1 MDSVIIKIPGSYPR
15 DHRSGPPIV
24 NKPISNSGAQQ
35 FTEFTPQVATALLSE
50 YDARVSR
57 ETARSIFNQQSY
69 TAAMISECLSGV
81 VRGVWNVVRSVVC
94 ACALYS
100 RFRDSTSQSAGKDLD
115 HETAAKMLKPI
126 LLLLAAYEAAQMY
139 SITTDGEVLNGE
151 ITVHVWG
158 HDYEFART
166 LRRYDNS
173 LVRDECAEDY
183 FSMTLDRVVCAMGRS
198 HNKWD
203 FQHLIVIWLTYIMA
217 TAVLTE
223 CICNILQ
230 VGSCYG
236 LAVMMACILAVLFA
250 AAEDYVGCSS
260 ATSTSTSVEEDR
272 EVTLRDLMI
281 GALKKG
287 GIRYAKVRSIS
298 ASRTHSASD
307 TEVLEKYL
315 IKGLKAPTTGTVH
328 DVYVTHYNH
337 GMVVERFTPEEDT
350 LSPSSPA
357 ESSNSDHD
365 GYKVSYGLRYL
376 AELSPQDQ
384 KAIAKGIGRSWTC
397 LDQTSTMILTECDIS
412 DEHADFYFDF
422 DARSDDDDVDNEEG
436 DIEIAGSL
444 NGFL

>member
-1 MDSVIIKIPGSYPR
+1 MDSMIKIPGSYPR
-15 DHRSGPPIV
+15 DHRSSPPIV
-24 NKPISNSGAQQ
+24 NKLISNSGAQQ
-35 FTEFTPQVATALLSE
+35 STEFTPQVTTALLSK

-57 ETARSIFNQQSY
+57 ETARSIFNRQSD
-69 TAAMISECLSGV
+69 TVDMIFECLSGIV
-81 VRGVWNVVRSVVC
+81 GGVWNVVRSIV
-94 ACALYS
+94 CALYS
-100 RFRDSTSQSAGKDLD
+100 GFRDSTSQSAGKDLD

-151 ITVHVWG
+151 ITAHAWG
-158 HDYEFART
+158 HDYGFART
-166 LRRYDNS
+166 LRRYDDS
-173 LVRDECAEDY
+173 LVRAEDQ
-183 FSMTLDRVVCAMGRS
+183 FSMT
-198 HNKWD
+198 
-203 FQHLIVIWLTYIMA
+203 LTYIMA

-250 AAEDYVGCSS
+250 AAEDYVGCS
-260 ATSTSTSVEEDR
+260 ATSTSVEEDR
-272 EVTLRDLMI
+272 EVMLRDVMI

-287 GIRYAKVRSIS
+287 GIRYAEVRSIS

-307 TEVLEKYL
+307 TDVLEKYL

-350 LSPSSPA
+350 VSPSSPA

-376 AELSPQDQ
+376 AEVSPQDQ
-384 KAIAKGIGRSWTC
+384 QAIAKGIGRSWTC

-422 DARSDDDDVDNEEG
+422 DARSDDDDVHNEEKG

>member
-1 MDSVIIKIPGSYPR
+1 MDSIIIKIPGSYPR
-15 DHRSGPPIV
+15 DHRSSPPIV
-24 NKPISNSGAQQ
+24 NKLISNSGAQQ
-35 FTEFTPQVATALLSE
+35 FTEFTPQVTTALLSE
-50 YDARVSR
+50 YDARVPR
-57 ETARSIFNQQSY
+57 ETAHSIFSRQSD
-69 TAAMISECLSGV
+69 TVDMIFECLSGIV
-81 VRGVWNVVRSVVC
+81 GGVWNVVRSIV
-94 ACALYS
+94 CALYS
-100 RFRDSTSQSAGKDLD
+100 GFWDSTSQSAEKDLD

-151 ITVHVWG
+151 ITVHAWG
-158 HDYEFART
+158 DDYGFARM
-166 LRRYDNS
+166 LKRYDDL
-173 LVRDECAEDY
+173 LVHDECAEDQ

-236 LAVMMACILAVLFA
+236 LAVMMACLLAVLFA
-250 AAEDYVGCSS
+250 AAEDYVGCSATS
-260 ATSTSTSVEEDR
+260 TSTSTSVEEDR

-287 GIRYAKVRSIS
+287 GIRYAEVRSIS

-315 IKGLKAPTTGTVH
+315 IKGLRAPTTGTVH

-337 GMVVERFTPEEDT
+337 GMAVERFTPEEDT
-350 LSPSSPA
+350 VSPSSPA
-357 ESSNSDHD
+357 ESPNSDQD

-376 AELSPQDQ
+376 AEVSPQDQ
-384 KAIAKGIGRSWTC
+384 QAIAKGIGRSWTC

-422 DARSDDDDVDNEEG
+422 DARSDDDDVDNEEEG

>member
-1 MDSVIIKIPGSYPR
+1 
-15 DHRSGPPIV
+15 
-24 NKPISNSGAQQ
+24 
-35 FTEFTPQVATALLSE
+35 
-50 YDARVSR
+50 
-57 ETARSIFNQQSY
+57 
-69 TAAMISECLSGV
+69 MI
-81 VRGVWNVVRSVVC
+81 
-94 ACALYS
+94 
-100 RFRDSTSQSAGKDLD
+100 
-115 HETAAKMLKPI
+115 KPI

-151 ITVHVWG
+151 ITVHAWG

-166 LRRYDNS
+166 LKQFDDS
-173 LVRDECAEDY
+173 LVRDECAEDRL
-183 FSMTLDRVVCAMGRS
+183 SKTIGRVVCAMGRS
-198 HNKWD
+198 HNK
-203 FQHLIVIWLTYIMA
+203 LTNIMA

-223 CICNILQ
+223 CICNILH

-250 AAEDYVGCSS
+250 AAEDYVGCST
-260 ATSTSTSVEEDR
+260 ASTSTSMKECR
-272 EVTLRDLMI
+272 ELTLRDLMI
-281 GALKKG
+281 GALKKS

-298 ASRTHSASD
+298 AFDTFKASD
-307 TEVLEKYL
+307 MGILEKYL

-328 DVYVTHYNH
+328 DVYVTHYKH
-337 GMVVERFTPEEDT
+337 GMVVERFTPAEDT
-350 LSPSSPA
+350 VSPSSPA

-376 AELSPQDQ
+376 AEVNPQDQ
-384 KAIAKGIGRSWTC
+384 QAIAKGIGRSWTC

-422 DARSDDDDVDNEEG
+422 DARSDDDNEDNEEEG

>member
-1 MDSVIIKIPGSYPR
+1 MDSMIKIPGSYPR
-15 DHRSGPPIV
+15 DHRSSPLIV
-24 NKPISNSGAQQ
+24 NKLISSSGAQQ
-35 FTEFTPQVATALLSE
+35 FTEFTPQVTALLSK
-50 YDARVSR
+50 YDARVPR
-57 ETARSIFNQQSY
+57 ETAHSILDQRLDTVDMVF
-69 TAAMISECLSGV
+69 ECLSGIV
-81 VRGVWNVVRSVVC
+81 GGVWNVVCSVV
-94 ACALYS
+94 CALYS
-100 RFRDSTSQSAGKDLD
+100 RFWDSTSQSAGKDLD
-115 HETAAKMLKPI
+115 HETTAKMIKPI

-151 ITVHVWG
+151 ITVHAWG
-158 HDYEFART
+158 HDYEFACA
-166 LRRYDNS
+166 LKQFDDS
-173 LVRDECAEDY
+173 LVRDECAEDH
-183 FSMTLDRVVCAMGRS
+183 FSKMIGRAVCAMGRS
-198 HNKWD
+198 HNK
-203 FQHLIVIWLTYIMA
+203 LTYIMA

-223 CICNILQ
+223 CICSILH

-250 AAEDYVGCSS
+250 AAEDYVGCSTAS
-260 ATSTSTSVEEDR
+260 ASTSVKECR
-272 EVTLRDLMI
+272 ELTLRDLMI
-281 GALKKG
+281 GALKKS

-298 ASRTHSASD
+298 ALDTCRTSD

-328 DVYVTHYNH
+328 DVYVTHYKH

-350 LSPSSPA
+350 ISPSSPA

-376 AELSPQDQ
+376 AEVNPQDQ
-384 KAIAKGIGRSWTC
+384 QAIAKGIGRSWTC

-422 DARSDDDDVDNEEG
+422 DARSDDDDEDNEEEG